1 MLNLKNVGE
10 LKRVLTL
17 DHLRSCSGACSH
29 NLEHYNKAEIAIV
42 IIRACLCGL
51 LCYSPDT
58 ARKGMIGSKYFR

>member
-10 LKRVLTL
+10 LKRVLQ
-17 DHLRSCSGACSH
+17 